1 MMNEILRVAATVLT
15 FGGAA
20 AIWHG
25 EIDHAILMLVLA
37 IACRQVAGK
46 PA

>member
-1 MMNEILRVAATVLT
+1 MDTFLRVAATVLT

-25 EIDHAILMLVLA
+25 EIDHAILMLVMA
-37 IACRQVAGK
+37 IACRQVTGK